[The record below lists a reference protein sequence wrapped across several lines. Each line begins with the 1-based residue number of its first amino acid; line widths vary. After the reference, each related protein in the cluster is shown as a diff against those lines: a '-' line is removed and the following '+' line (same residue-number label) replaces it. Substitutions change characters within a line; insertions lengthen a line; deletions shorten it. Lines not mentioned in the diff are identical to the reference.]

1 MILHHRKTIFIHIPR
16 CGGTS
21 IEKLWF
27 PKTVVTRQSDY
38 QKFIGWHETY
48 QMWMQHATMREVFE
62 LYKGEGE
69 IETYFSFSF
78 VRNPWS
84 RALSDWWWMK
94 KNLKTEASFDDYLNI
109 RGDFHN
115 ACYSME
121 KEYRGDHFKT
131 QYEYLYKDGE
141 CLLDFIGRF
150 EHFQRDF
157 NIMCDTMDIPR
168 VKLPHHNRSS
178 YEKPYQ
184 QHFTTSQI
192 ELVAEIFAEDIGL
205 FGYTFE

>member
-1 MILHHRKTIFIHIPR
+1 
-16 CGGTS
+16 
-21 IEKLWF
+21 
-27 PKTVVTRQSDY
+27 
-38 QKFIGWHETY
+38 
-48 QMWMQHATMREVFE
+48 MWMQHATMREVLE
-62 LYKGEGE
+62 LYRGEGE
-69 IETYFSFSF
+69 IGTYFSFSF

-131 QYEYLYKDGE
+131 QYEYLYRDGE

-157 NIMCDTMDIPR
+157 NGHTSCQTASPQQVFLR
-168 VKLPHHNRSS
+168 EALSEALHHEPN
-178 YEKPYQ
+178 
-184 QHFTTSQI
+184 
-192 ELVAEIFAEDIGL
+192 
-205 FGYTFE
+205 